1 MKNHEIVSIE
11 KMRLVFPTRVHRP
24 NSLRDVFVKTLTNPT
39 EVLLRKP
46 QYLEVIR
53 SLDLSVAKG
62 DRIALMGVNG
72 AGKTSL
78 CRAIAGFYRPTSG
91 DITVR
96 GEVRAI
102 FDTMIGIYPELTGRE
117 NAFILAGLLFPKL
130 KSREELLKEAL
141 DFSELGH
148 FLDTP
153 FKYYSNGMQVRLCLS
168 VLTMEPTD
176 LLILDEV
183 FEGADQF
190 FREKIALRTLQ
201 MIEKSGAVIFVSHN
215 EDQLLRVCNRAVIL
229 RHGELYFDGDLREGL
244 ERYRTADPQRDEA
257 AAPGSIQFRS

>member
-1 MKNHEIVSIE
+1 MKNEEIVSIQ
-11 KMRLVFPTRVHRP
+11 KMRLVFPNRVHRP
-24 NSLRDVFVKTLTNPT
+24 NSLRDVFVKALTNPGDI
-39 EVLLRKP
+39 LLRKP
-46 QYLEVIR
+46 QFLEVIR
-53 SLDLSVAKG
+53 RVDLTISRG
-62 DRIALMGVNG
+62 DRVALMGVNG

-78 CRAIAGFYRPTSG
+78 CRAIAGFYRPTAGQIS
-91 DITVR
+91 VK

-117 NAFILAGLLFPKL
+117 NAHILASLLFPKL
-130 KSREELLKEAL
+130 KNREAQLQDAL
-141 DFSELGH
+141 DFSELGS

-190 FREKIALRTLQ
+190 FREKIALRTLG

-215 EDQLLRVCNRAVIL
+215 EEQLLRVCNRAIIL
-229 RHGELYFDGDLREGL
+229 RNGEVYFDGDLREGL
-244 ERYRTADPQRDEA
+244 ELYRTAERKQN
-257 AAPGSIQFRS
+257 